1 LGERRR
7 PNVILLVIDT
17 LREDHAG
24 GLEALRDLGF
34 VKYENAIAPSPWT
47 LPSHVSM
54 VTGLYPSQHGVHEA
68 YGVYAGTMMELSR
81 QRMSKLDRGII
92 GELMKE
98 GYSAYVISA
107 NPLIS
112 AAYGFGGVT
121 EGLVADGLCRRHKEC
136 RDYERLI
143 TTLSRREG
151 YLGAALELVRD
162 GEVRLLLSGLRMLVR
177 SRLRRLAGRLGFHD
191 PTMEK
196 GSLAILD
203 FLRERSFEEPFLMLI
218 NIMEAHGPYT
228 LKDLKMNMRLTARA
242 FLEAVFF
249 NRLDEE
255 VVNLNRQSYPRHAA
269 YATRRALEIIH
280 ALKGYLDR
288 SLVIVTSDHGELLG
302 DGGINHGYFLKDGL
316 LRVPLWVRWPSWAR
330 PAKQEGAFVSLAQ
343 LPSIVRAAVNG
354 EASGLGSDV
363 VLAESFGPQN
373 RPESFYREGELPREA
388 IKRAFSHRVRVYTRR
403 GSATYNVD
411 SDDFEEVSGDVQE
424 LTKVV
429 RNVASG
435 LAR

>member
-1 LGERRR
+1 LEKPRR
-7 PNVILLVIDT
+7 PNIIVLVIDT
-17 LREDHAG
+17 LREDHAD

-34 VKYENAIAPSPWT
+34 IKYENAIAPAPWT

-81 QRMSKLDRGII
+81 QRMSKLNRGII

-107 NPLIS
+107 NLFIS

-121 EGLVADGLCRRHKEC
+121 EDLVADGLCRRHSEC

-151 YLGAALELVRD
+151 YLGAALELIRG
-162 GEVRLLLSGLRMLVR
+162 GEARLLLSGLRMLTR
-177 SRLRRLAGRLGFHD
+177 SRLRRLAGRLGLYD

-196 GSLAILD
+196 GSLTILD
-203 FLRERSFEEPFLMLI
+203 FLRGRSFTEPFLMLI

-228 LKDLKMNMRLTARA
+228 LKDMDLRLTGA
-242 FLEAVFF
+242 FLDAVFF

-255 VVNLNRQSYPRHAA
+255 VTSINRQNYPRHAA
-269 YATRRALEIIH
+269 YATRRALEIVH
-280 ALKGYLDR
+280 ALRGYLDR

-316 LRVPLWVRWPSWAR
+316 LRVPLWVRWPSWSR
-330 PAKQEGAFVSLAQ
+330 PVKQEGAFVSLAQ
-343 LPSIVRAAVNG
+343 VSSIVRAAVNG
-354 EASGLGSDV
+354 EASSLGSDV
-363 VLAESFGPQN
+363 VLAESFGPQD
-373 RPESFYREGELPREA
+373 RPERFYREGELSREA
-388 IKRAFSHRVRVYTRR
+388 LERAFSHRVRVYSRR
-403 GSATYNVD
+403 GSATYN
-411 SDDFEEVSGDVQE
+411 FTTGELEEVSGDVQE

-429 RNVASG
+429 RDVASG
-435 LAR
+435 LAH

>member
-68 YGVYAGTMMELSR
+68 YGVYAGTTMELSR
-81 QRMSKLDRGII
+81 RRMSKLNRGII

-162 GEVRLLLSGLRMLVR
+162 GEARLLLSGLRMLVR
-177 SRLRRLAGRLGFHD
+177 SRLRRLAGRLGLHD

-203 FLRERSFEEPFLMLI
+203 FLRGRSFTEPFLMLI

-228 LKDLKMNMRLTARA
+228 VKDMNLMLTVRA

-255 VVNLNRQSYPRHAA
+255 VTNLNRQSYPRHAA
-269 YATRRALEIIH
+269 YATRRALEIVH

-302 DGGINHGYFLKDGL
+302 DGGVGHGYFLKDAL

-330 PAKQEGAFVSLAQ
+330 PVKQEGAFVSLAQ
-343 LPSIVRAAVNG
+343 VPSIVRAAIDS
-354 EASGLGSDV
+354 EASSLGSDV
-363 VLAESFGPQN
+363 VLAESFGPQV
-373 RPESFYREGELPREA
+373 RPERFYREGELPREA

-411 SDDFEEVSGDVQE
+411 SDDVEEVSGDVQE

-429 RNVASG
+429 RDVASG
-435 LAR
+435 LAH

>member
-112 AAYGFGGVT
+112 ATYGFGGVT
-121 EGLVADGLCRRHKEC
+121 EGLVVEDRCRRHKEC
-136 RDYERLI
+136 RDYERLA
-143 TTLSRREG
+143 TALSRHKG
-151 YLGAALELVRD
+151 YLGAALELIRD
-162 GEVRLLLSGLRMLVR
+162 RELRLLLSGVKLLAR
-177 SRLRRLAGRLGFHD
+177 SRLWRLAGRLGLYD

-203 FLRERSFEEPFLMLI
+203 FLKGRSFEEPFLMLI

-228 LKDLKMNMRLTARA
+228 AKDMNGQLTIRA

-255 VVNLNRQSYPRHAA
+255 VTNLNRQNYPRHAA

-280 ALKGYLDR
+280 ALRGYLDR

-302 DGGINHGYFLKDGL
+302 DGGIYHGYFLKDGL
-316 LRVPLWVRWPSWAR
+316 LRVPLWVRWSSWAR
-330 PAKQEGAFVSLAQ
+330 PVKQEGAFVSLAQ
-343 LPSIVRAAVNG
+343 VPSIVRAAVNG
-354 EASGLGSDV
+354 EASSLGSDV
-363 VLAESFGPQN
+363 VLAESFGPEN
-373 RPESFYREGELPREA
+373 GPERFYREGELPREA

-411 SDDFEEVSGDVQE
+411 SDDVEEVSGDVQE

-429 RNVASG
+429 RDVASG
-435 LAR
+435 LAY

>member
-81 QRMSKLDRGII
+81 QRMSKLNRGII
-92 GELMKE
+92 GELMEE

-136 RDYERLI
+136 RDYERLA
-143 TTLSRREG
+143 TALFRREG
-151 YLGAALELVRD
+151 HLGAALELIRG

-177 SRLRRLAGRLGFHD
+177 SRLRRLAGRLGLHD

-196 GSLAILD
+196 GALAILD
-203 FLRERSFEEPFLMLI
+203 FLRGRSFTEPFLMLI

-228 LKDLKMNMRLTARA
+228 LKDINGQLTVRA

-255 VVNLNRQSYPRHAA
+255 VANLNRQSYPRHAA

-302 DGGINHGYFLKDGL
+302 DGGVHHGYFLKDGL

-330 PAKQEGAFVSLAQ
+330 PVKQEGAFVSLAQ
-343 LPSIVRAAVNG
+343 VPSIVRTAIDS
-354 EASGLGSDV
+354 EASSLGSDV
-363 VLAESFGPQN
+363 VLAESFGPEY
-373 RPESFYREGELPREA
+373 RPERVYREGELPREA

-411 SDDFEEVSGDVQE
+411 SDDFEEVNGDVQE

-429 RNVASG
+429 REVASG
-435 LAR
+435 LAH

>member
-1 LGERRR
+1 MGERRR

-98 GYSAYVISA
+98 GYSAYIISA

-136 RDYERLI
+136 REYERLI
-143 TTLSRREG
+143 TALHRGDS
-151 YLGAALELVRD
+151 YLGAALELIRN
-162 GEVRLLLSGLRMLVR
+162 GEVRLFLSGLRMLTR
-177 SRLRRLAGRLGFHD
+177 SRLRRLAGRLGLCD

-196 GSLAILD
+196 GALAILD
-203 FLRERSFEEPFLMLI
+203 FLRGRTFTEPFLMLI

-228 LKDLKMNMRLTARA
+228 VKDMNGQLTLRA

-269 YATRRALEIIH
+269 YATRRALGIVH

-302 DGGINHGYFLKDGL
+302 DGGVHHGYFLKDGL

-330 PAKQEGAFVSLAQ
+330 PVKQEGAFVSLAQ
-343 LPSIVRAAVNG
+343 VPSIVRAAIGG
-354 EASGLGSDV
+354 ETSSLGSNV
-363 VLAESFGPQN
+363 VLAESFGPEY
-373 RPESFYREGELPREA
+373 RPGRVYREGELPGEA

-411 SDDFEEVSGDVQE
+411 SDDVEEVSGDVQE

-429 RNVASG
+429 REAASG
-435 LAR
+435 LAH

>member
-68 YGVYAGTMMELSR
+68 YGVYGGNLMELSR
-81 QRMSKLDRGII
+81 RRMSKLNRGII

-107 NPLIS
+107 NPMIS

-121 EGLVADGLCRRHKEC
+121 ESLVADGLCRRHKEC

-143 TTLSRREG
+143 TTLSRHEG

-162 GEVRLLLSGLRMLVR
+162 GEARVLLSGLRMLVR
-177 SRLRRLAGRLGFHD
+177 SRLRRLAGRLGLHD
-191 PTMEK
+191 PIMEK

-203 FLRERSFEEPFLMLI
+203 FLRGRSFTEPFLMLI
-218 NIMEAHGPYT
+218 
-228 LKDLKMNMRLTARA
+228 
-242 FLEAVFF
+242 
-249 NRLDEE
+249 
-255 VVNLNRQSYPRHAA
+255 
-269 YATRRALEIIH
+269 
-280 ALKGYLDR
+280 KGIL
-288 SLVIVTSDHGELLG
+288 
-302 DGGINHGYFLKDGL
+302 
-316 LRVPLWVRWPSWAR
+316 
-330 PAKQEGAFVSLAQ
+330 
-343 LPSIVRAAVNG
+343 
-354 EASGLGSDV
+354 
-363 VLAESFGPQN
+363 
-373 RPESFYREGELPREA
+373 
-388 IKRAFSHRVRVYTRR
+388 
-403 GSATYNVD
+403 
-411 SDDFEEVSGDVQE
+411 
-424 LTKVV
+424 
-429 RNVASG
+429 
-435 LAR
+435 

>member
-1 LGERRR
+1 LGEHRR

-34 VKYENAIAPSPWT
+34 VKYENTIAPSPWT

-121 EGLVADGLCRRHKEC
+121 EGLVADGLCRRHEEC

-143 TTLSRREG
+143 TTLSKRKS

-162 GEVRLLLSGLRMLVR
+162 GEVRLLLSGLRMLTR
-177 SRLRRLAGRLGFHD
+177 SRLRRLAGRLGLHD

-203 FLRERSFEEPFLMLI
+203 FLRGRSFTEPFLMLI

-228 LKDLKMNMRLTARA
+228 VKDMNGQLTLRA

-249 NRLDEE
+249 NRLDEK
-255 VVNLNRQSYPRHAA
+255 VVNLNRQNYPRHAA

-302 DGGINHGYFLKDGL
+302 DGGIHHGYFLKDGL

-330 PAKQEGAFVSLAQ
+330 SVKQEGAFVSLAQ
-343 LPSIVRAAVNG
+343 VPSIVRAAMDG
-354 EASGLGSDV
+354 ETSSLGSDV
-363 VLAESFGPQN
+363 VLAESFGPEY
-373 RPESFYREGELPREA
+373 RPERFYREGELPREA

-411 SDDFEEVSGDVQE
+411 SDNFEEMSGDAQE

-429 RNVASG
+429 RDVASG

>member
-68 YGVYAGTMMELSR
+68 YGVYADNMMGLSR
-81 QRMSKLDRGII
+81 QRMSKLDRGVI

-121 EGLVADGLCRRHKEC
+121 ESFMADGRCRRHREC

-143 TTLSRREG
+143 KTLSKRKS
-151 YLGAALELVRD
+151 YLGAALELIRD
-162 GEVRLLLSGLRMLVR
+162 GEVRLLLSGLRMLTR
-177 SRLRRLAGRLGFHD
+177 FRLERLAERLGLHD

-196 GSLAILD
+196 GSLVILD
-203 FLRERSFEEPFLMLI
+203 FLRRRYFAEPFLMLI
-218 NIMEAHGPYT
+218 NIMEAHAPYT
-228 LKDLKMNMRLTARA
+228 VKDMDMRLTVRA
-242 FLEAVFF
+242 FLDAVFF

-255 VVNLNRQSYPRHAA
+255 VTNLNRQSYPRHAA

-280 ALKGYLDR
+280 ALRGYLDR

-302 DGGINHGYFLKDGL
+302 DGGLNHGYFLKDGL
-316 LRVPLWVRWPSWAR
+316 LRVPLWVRWPGWAR
-330 PAKQEGAFVSLAQ
+330 PVKQEGAFVSLAQ
-343 LPSIVRAAVNG
+343 VPSIVRAAVNG
-354 EASGLGSDV
+354 ETSSLGSDV

-373 RPESFYREGELPREA
+373 RPEDVYREGELPREA

-411 SDDFEEVSGDVQE
+411 IDDFEEVSGDVQE

-429 RNVASG
+429 RDVASG
-435 LAR
+435 LAH

>member
-1 LGERRR
+1 MGERRR

-121 EGLVADGLCRRHKEC
+121 EGLVVEDRCRRHKEC
-136 RDYERLI
+136 RDYKRLA
-143 TTLSRREG
+143 TALSTHKG
-151 YLGAALELVRD
+151 YLGAALKLIRDREL
-162 GEVRLLLSGLRMLVR
+162 RLLLSGVKLLAR
-177 SRLRRLAGRLGFHD
+177 SRLWRLAGRLGLYD

-203 FLRERSFEEPFLMLI
+203 FLTGRSFEEPFLMLI

-228 LKDLKMNMRLTARA
+228 VKDMDMRLTVRA
-242 FLEAVFF
+242 LLEAVFF
-249 NRLDEE
+249 DRLDEE
-255 VVNLNRQSYPRHAA
+255 VASLNRQNYPRHAA
-269 YATRRALEIIH
+269 YATRRALKIIH
-280 ALKGYLDR
+280 VLRGYLDR
-288 SLVIVTSDHGELLG
+288 SLIIVTSDHGELLG
-302 DGGINHGYFLKDGL
+302 DGGIHHGYFLKDGL

-330 PAKQEGAFVSLAQ
+330 PVKQEGAFVSLAQ
-343 LPSIVRAAVNG
+343 VPSIMRAAVND
-354 EASGLGSDV
+354 EVSSLGSDV
-363 VLAESFGPQN
+363 VLAESFGPPN
-373 RPESFYREGELPREA
+373 RPERFYREGELPRET

-424 LTKVV
+424 LT
-429 RNVASG
+429 RG
-435 LAR
+435 QPLTLLAKGP

>member
-107 NPLIS
+107 NPMIS

-121 EGLVADGLCRRHKEC
+121 EGLVAYGICRRHEEC

-143 TTLSRREG
+143 TALFRRKS

-162 GEVRLLLSGLRMLVR
+162 GEVRLLLSGLRMFTR
-177 SRLRRLAGRLGFHD
+177 SRLERLAERLGLHD

-203 FLRERSFEEPFLMLI
+203 FLRGRPLTEPFLMLI

-228 LKDLKMNMRLTARA
+228 VKDMNGQLTLRA
-242 FLEAVFF
+242 FFEAVFF

-255 VVNLNRQSYPRHAA
+255 VANLNRQNYPRHAA

-280 ALKGYLDR
+280 ALKDYLDR

-302 DGGINHGYFLKDGL
+302 DGGITHGYFLKDGL

-330 PAKQEGAFVSLAQ
+330 PVKQEGAFVSLAQ
-343 LPSIVRAAVNG
+343 VPSIVRAAMNG
-354 EASGLGSDV
+354 ETSSLGSDV
-363 VLAESFGPQN
+363 VLAESFGSPY

-411 SDDFEEVSGDVQE
+411 SDDFEEVSGDIQE

-429 RNVASG
+429 REVASG
-435 LAR
+435 LAH

>member
-1 LGERRR
+1 
-7 PNVILLVIDT
+7 
-17 LREDHAG
+17 
-24 GLEALRDLGF
+24 
-34 VKYENAIAPSPWT
+34 
-47 LPSHVSM
+47 
-54 VTGLYPSQHGVHEA
+54 
-68 YGVYAGTMMELSR
+68 YGVYADMMELSR
-81 QRMSKLDRGII
+81 QRMSKLNRGII

-107 NPLIS
+107 NPMIS
-112 AAYGFGGVT
+112 AAYGFRGVT

-143 TTLSRREG
+143 TALSRREG
-151 YLGAALELVRD
+151 YLGAALELIRD
-162 GEVRLLLSGLRMLVR
+162 GEARLLLSGLRMLTR
-177 SRLRRLAGRLGFHD
+177 SRLGRLAGRLGLHD

-203 FLRERSFEEPFLMLI
+203 FLRGRSFTEPFFMLI

-228 LKDLKMNMRLTARA
+228 VKDTNLRLTTRA

-255 VVNLNRQSYPRHAA
+255 VVNLNRQNYPRHAA

-302 DGGINHGYFLKDGL
+302 DGGIYHGYFLKDGL

-330 PAKQEGAFVSLAQ
+330 PVKQEGAFVSLAQ
-343 LPSIVRAAVNG
+343 VPSIVRAAING
-354 EASGLGSDV
+354 EASRLGSDV
-363 VLAESFGPQN
+363 ALAESFGSQV
-373 RPESFYREGELPREA
+373 RPESVYREGELPREA

-429 RNVASG
+429 REAASG
-435 LAR
+435 LAH

>member
-54 VTGLYPSQHGVHEA
+54 MTGLYPSQHGVHEA

-121 EGLVADGLCRRHKEC
+121 EGLVADGLCKRHEEC

-143 TTLSRREG
+143 TALHRGDS
-151 YLGAALELVRD
+151 YLGAALELIKD
-162 GEVRLLLSGLRMLVR
+162 GEVRLLLSGLRMLTR
-177 SRLRRLAGRLGFHD
+177 SRLRRLAGRLGLHD

-196 GSLAILD
+196 GALAILD
-203 FLRERSFEEPFLMLI
+203 FLRGRSFTEPFLTLI

-228 LKDLKMNMRLTARA
+228 VKDMNLMLTLRA

-249 NRLDEE
+249 DRLDEE

-269 YATRRALEIIH
+269 YATRRALEIVH

-302 DGGINHGYFLKDGL
+302 DGGIYHGYFLKDGL
-316 LRVPLWVRWPSWAR
+316 LRVPLWVRWPSWTR
-330 PAKQEGAFVSLAQ
+330 PVKQERAFVSLAQ
-343 LPSIVRAAVNG
+343 IPLIVRAAMNS

-363 VLAESFGPQN
+363 VLAESFGPEY
-373 RPESFYREGELPREA
+373 RPERVYREGELPREA

-403 GSATYNVD
+403 GSATYNVN
-411 SDDFEEVSGDVQE
+411 SDDFEEVSGGVQE

-429 RNVASG
+429 REVASG

>member
-1 LGERRR
+1 MGERRR

-98 GYSAYVISA
+98 GYTAYVISA

-121 EGLVADGLCRRHKEC
+121 EGLVADGLCRRHEEC

-151 YLGAALELVRD
+151 YLGAALELIRD
-162 GEVRLLLSGLRMLVR
+162 GELRLLLSGLRMLTR
-177 SRLRRLAGRLGFHD
+177 SRLRRLAGRLGLHD

-196 GSLAILD
+196 GALAILD
-203 FLRERSFEEPFLMLI
+203 FLRGRTFTEPFLMLI

-228 LKDLKMNMRLTARA
+228 VKDMDMRLTVRA
-242 FLEAVFF
+242 FLEAVLF
-249 NRLDEE
+249 NRLDEK

-302 DGGINHGYFLKDGL
+302 DGGVGHGYFLKDGL

-343 LPSIVRAAVNG
+343 VPSIVRAAMNG
-354 EASGLGSDV
+354 ETSSLGSDV

-373 RPESFYREGELPREA
+373 RPENFYRKGELPREA

-411 SDDFEEVSGDVQE
+411 SDDFEEVSGDVEE

-429 RNVASG
+429 REVASG

>member
-1 LGERRR
+1 
-7 PNVILLVIDT
+7 
-17 LREDHAG
+17 
-24 GLEALRDLGF
+24 
-34 VKYENAIAPSPWT
+34 
-47 LPSHVSM
+47 
-54 VTGLYPSQHGVHEA
+54 
-68 YGVYAGTMMELSR
+68 
-81 QRMSKLDRGII
+81 
-92 GELMKE
+92 
-98 GYSAYVISA
+98 
-107 NPLIS
+107 
-112 AAYGFGGVT
+112 AYGFGGVT

-151 YLGAALELVRD
+151 YLLGAALELIRG

-177 SRLRRLAGRLGFHD
+177 SRLRRLAGRLGLHD

-196 GSLAILD
+196 GALAILD
-203 FLRERSFEEPFLMLI
+203 FLRGRTFTEPFLMLI

-228 LKDLKMNMRLTARA
+228 VKDMDLRLTTRA

-269 YATRRALEIIH
+269 YAARRALEIIH
-280 ALKGYLDR
+280 ALRGYLDR

-302 DGGINHGYFLKDGL
+302 DGGIYHGYFLKDGL

-330 PAKQEGAFVSLAQ
+330 PVKQEGAFVSLAQ
-343 LPSIVRAAVNG
+343 VPSIVRAAING
-354 EASGLGSDV
+354 ETSSLGSDV
-363 VLAESFGPQN
+363 VLAESFGPQV

-429 RNVASG
+429 REVASG

>member
-68 YGVYAGTMMELSR
+68 YGVYASNMMGLSR
-81 QRMSKLDRGII
+81 QRMSKLDRGMI

-98 GYSAYVISA
+98 GYSAYIISA

-121 EGLVADGLCRRHKEC
+121 ESLVVEDRCRRHKEC
-136 RDYERLI
+136 SDYERLA
-143 TTLSRREG
+143 TALSRHKG
-151 YLGAALELVRD
+151 YLGAALKLIRDREL
-162 GEVRLLLSGLRMLVR
+162 RLLLSGVKLLAR
-177 SRLRRLAGRLGFHD
+177 SRLWRLAGRLGLYD

-203 FLRERSFEEPFLMLI
+203 FLTGRSFEEPFLMLI

-228 LKDLKMNMRLTARA
+228 VKDMNGQLTIRA

-255 VVNLNRQSYPRHAA
+255 VASLNRQNYPS
-269 YATRRALEIIH
+269 TRP
-280 ALKGYLDR
+280 
-288 SLVIVTSDHGELLG
+288 TPLG
-302 DGGINHGYFLKDGL
+302 GPWRLSM
-316 LRVPLWVRWPSWAR
+316 P
-330 PAKQEGAFVSLAQ
+330 
-343 LPSIVRAAVNG
+343 
-354 EASGLGSDV
+354 SGL
-363 VLAESFGPQN
+363 P
-373 RPESFYREGELPREA
+373 
-388 IKRAFSHRVRVYTRR
+388 
-403 GSATYNVD
+403 
-411 SDDFEEVSGDVQE
+411 
-424 LTKVV
+424 
-429 RNVASG
+429 
-435 LAR
+435 

>member
-1 LGERRR
+1 MGERRR

-34 VKYENAIAPSPWT
+34 VKYENAIAPAPWT

-54 VTGLYPSQHGVHEA
+54 VTGLYPSQHGVHEV
-68 YGVYAGTMMELSR
+68 YGVYAGTLMELSR
-81 QRMSKLDRGII
+81 QRMSKLNRGII

-98 GYSAYVISA
+98 GYSAYIISA

-121 EGLVADGLCRRHKEC
+121 EGLMADGACRRHKEC
-136 RDYERLI
+136 KDYERLA
-143 TTLSRREG
+143 TVLSRRKS
-151 YLGAALELVRD
+151 YLGAALELIRD
-162 GEVRLLLSGLRMLVR
+162 GEVRLLLSGLRMLTR
-177 SRLRRLAGRLGFHD
+177 SKLRRLAGRLGLYD

-203 FLRERSFEEPFLMLI
+203 FLRGRSFTEPFLMLI

-228 LKDLKMNMRLTARA
+228 VKDFDMRLTVRA

-255 VVNLNRQSYPRHAA
+255 VANLNRQSYPRHAA
-269 YATRRALEIIH
+269 YATRRALEIVH

-302 DGGINHGYFLKDGL
+302 DGGVHHGYFLKDGL

-330 PAKQEGAFVSLAQ
+330 PVKQEGAFVSLAQ
-343 LPSIVRAAVNG
+343 VPSIVRAAIDG
-354 EASGLGSDV
+354 EASSLGSDV
-363 VLAESFGPQN
+363 VLAESFGPEY

-388 IKRAFSHRVRVYTRR
+388 IRRAFSHRVRVYTRR

-429 RNVASG
+429 REVASG

>member
-1 LGERRR
+1 LERSRR
-7 PNVILLVIDT
+7 PNIIVLVIDT

-81 QRMSKLDRGII
+81 QRMSKLNRGII
-92 GELMKE
+92 GELMEE
-98 GYSAYVISA
+98 GYSAYIISA

-121 EGLVADGLCRRHKEC
+121 EGLVADGLCRRHSEC

-143 TTLSRREG
+143 TALHRGDS
-151 YLGAALELVRD
+151 YLGAAAELIRG
-162 GEVRLLLSGLRMLVR
+162 GELRLLLSGVKLLAR
-177 SRLRRLAGRLGFHD
+177 SRLWRLAGRLGLYD

-203 FLRERSFEEPFLMLI
+203 FLRGRSFEEPFFMLI

-228 LKDLKMNMRLTARA
+228 VKDMNGQLTLRA
-242 FLEAVFF
+242 FLDAVFF
-249 NRLDEE
+249 GRVDRELAE
-255 VVNLNRQSYPRHAA
+255 LHRTSYPRHAA
-269 YATRRALEIIH
+269 YAAGRALEVVR
-280 ALKGYLDR
+280 ALKEYLEG
-288 SLVIVTSDHGELLG
+288 SLVVVTSDHGELLG
-302 DGGINHGYFLKDGL
+302 DGGLHHGYFLKDGL

-330 PAKQEGAFVSLAQ
+330 PVRQEGAFVSLAQ
-343 LPSIVRAAVNG
+343 LPSAAMALVG
-354 EASGLGSDV
+354 DEGPRLGSDFV
-363 VLAESFGPQN
+363 VAESFGPEY
-373 RPESFYREGELPREA
+373 RPERVYRRGELPKEA
-388 IKRAFSHRVRVYTRR
+388 LERAFSHRVRVYARR
-403 GSATYNVD
+403 GSATYNVRTGEL
-411 SDDFEEVSGDVQE
+411 EEVSGDAQE

-429 RNVASG
+429 MEVVSG